1 MKAKPTRGPISTS
14 STHHAREAVNSRHS
28 FSRSHLHALLCERKK
43 DLFECGRG
51 GALGTSECGQF
62 VERALPAY
70 FSGTQKDK
78 AIADARGIGDLVNR
92 KEQGAARVSM
102 RAKNGRDLSR
112 LPQIKTLKGLVSQQ
126 HRLRREESNRQ
137 QRTLALALRERADW
151 RPHQRRQRESIGD
164 LTHHIHTTAKK
175 SDTEIECPFNG
186 LGGPGGDRVR
196 QIEKGL
202 GA

>member
-14 STHHAREAVNSRHS
+14 STHHAREAINSRHS

-62 VERALPAY
+62 VERALAAY

-78 AIADARGIGDLVNR
+78 AIADARGIPDLVNR
-92 KEQGAARVSM
+92 KEQGAAHVRM

-112 LPQIKTLKGLVSQQ
+112 LPQIKALKGLVSQQ

-137 QRTLALALRERADW
+137 QRTLALAVAARADS
-151 RPHQRRQRESIGD
+151 RQRQGR
-164 LTHHIHTTAKK
+164 
-175 SDTEIECPFNG
+175 P
-186 LGGPGGDRVR
+186 R
-196 QIEKGL
+196 QAVGSE
-202 GA
+202 AAR